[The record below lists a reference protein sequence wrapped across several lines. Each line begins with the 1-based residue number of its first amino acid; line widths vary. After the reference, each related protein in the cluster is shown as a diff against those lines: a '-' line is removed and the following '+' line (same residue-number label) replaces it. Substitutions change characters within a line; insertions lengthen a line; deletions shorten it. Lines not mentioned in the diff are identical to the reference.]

1 MLTSHNIQCF
11 SEHPAKLGE
20 HFRSEEKMTESA
32 YVDQLTTEPRR
43 NKKLRPK
50 SYYIALRESMYIDF
64 ETAGS
69 YSYWNHQYSNFE
81 RRNTYVEEN
90 NLVVLES
97 EKMES
102 RSVNSV

>member
-1 MLTSHNIQCF
+1 MSRSHNIQCL
-11 SEHPAKLGE
+11 SEHPTKLGE
-20 HFRSEEKMTESA
+20 NFRSEEKMTESA
-32 YVDQLTTEPRR
+32 YVDQPTTELRR

-69 YSYWNHQYSNFE
+69 FSYWNHQYTNFE
-81 RRNTYVEEN
+81 KRHTYVEEN